1 MDVGLV
7 CDACSALTP
16 IGVPQ
21 CTRCG
26 AAVALDPRPRPAA
39 SPAKAPT
46 TGKPP
51 GTLIPPAPGPA
62 GTSNGEPVPCTKC
75 GRQVGAGQ
83 RFCPHCGTRMPVP
96 VNFEVE
102 TRVGPRPS
110 AVHNAVATQPHQA
123 QAREPRES
131 KPGRSTL
138 FFGGAMQAARAK
150 LTLIRGDGD
159 DGVSFTLAGQDH
171 LAGRGDCPISFPD
184 DPFLSPIHANFAYAN
199 NQLVVRD
206 QASLNGIYVRI
217 SAPTELANG
226 AMVLVGEQVLSVE
239 RAVLPQDLPDAD
251 GTYYS
256 ASMLRPAALEIRQ
269 NLRGGQIGWV
279 HRLAGDAVT
288 VGRENNDINFPDDP
302 FISGRHAELKLTGG
316 MLSVTDLGSRNG
328 TFVRV
333 QGERV
338 LKHGDYVFL
347 GQQLLRVEIV

>member
-26 AAVALDPRPRPAA
+26 ASVALDPRPR
-39 SPAKAPT
+39 ST
-46 TGKPP
+46 SQQSKPP
-51 GTLIPPAPGPA
+51 TAQGAEP
-62 GTSNGEPVPCTKC
+62 TSCGKC
-75 GRQVGAGQ
+75 GTQVAPEQ
-83 RFCPHCGTRMPVP
+83 RFCPHCGNQISPA
-96 VNFEVE
+96 VNFEGIE

-110 AVHNAVATQPHQA
+110 VVQPAVATRPRDVRA
-123 QAREPRES
+123 PRDGRES

-159 DGVSFTLAGQDH
+159 DGVSFTLAGQEH

-184 DPFLSPIHANFAYAN
+184 DPFLSPIHANFAYAQ

-206 QASLNGIYVRI
+206 EGSLNGVYVRI
-217 SAPTELANG
+217 SGTTELVNG

-239 RAVLPQDLPDAD
+239 SAVQPDDLPDAE

-256 ASMLRPAALEIRQ
+256 ASMIRPASLEIRQ

-279 HRLAGDAVT
+279 HRTAGDIVT
-288 VGRENNDINFPDDP
+288 IGRENNDINFPDDP
-302 FISGRHAELKLTGG
+302 FISGRHAELRLSGG
-316 MLSVTDLGSRNG
+316 TLSVTDLGSRNG

-333 QGERV
+333 HGERV

>member
-26 AAVALDPRPRPAA
+26 AAVALDPRPRKP
-39 SPAKAPT
+39 SNAPIID
-46 TGKPP
+46 GDPP
-51 GTLIPPAPGPA
+51 
-62 GTSNGEPVPCTKC
+62 NPCSKC
-75 GRQVGAGQ
+75 GVMVTAGQ
-83 RFCPHCGTRMPVP
+83 RFCPNCGSRIVVA
-96 VNFEVE
+96 VNFDVE
-102 TRVGPRPS
+102 TRVGPRSSGTHGTAAPQ
-110 AVHNAVATQPHQA
+110 T
-123 QAREPRES
+123 EPRKSSKEPGKDGKDG

-171 LAGRGDCPISFPD
+171 LAGRGDCPIAFPD
-184 DPFLSPIHANFAYAN
+184 DPFLSPIHANFVYAN
-199 NQLVVRD
+199 SQLIVRD
-206 QASLNGIYVRI
+206 QGSLNGVYVRI
-217 SAPTELANG
+217 SGTSELVNG
-226 AMVLVGEQVLSVE
+226 SMVLVGEQVLSVDPATQPE
-239 RAVLPQDLPDAD
+239 DLPDSE

-256 ASMLRPAALEIRQ
+256 ASMVRPATLEIRQ

-279 HRLAGDAVT
+279 HRVEGDVVT
-288 VGRENNDINFPDDP
+288 IGRENNDINFPDDP
-302 FISGRHAELKLTGG
+302 FISGRHAELRIADGV
-316 MLSVTDLGSRNG
+316 LSVTDLGSRNG

-333 QGERV
+333 HDERV

>member
-21 CTRCG
+21 CARCG
-26 AAVALDPRPRPAA
+26 AAVALDPRARSASQASAPAA
-39 SPAKAPT
+39 
-46 TGKPP
+46 
-51 GTLIPPAPGPA
+51 
-62 GTSNGEPVPCTKC
+62 EPVAAARAC
-75 GRQVGAGQ
+75 GECGADVTDGQ
-83 RFCPHCGTRMPVP
+83 RFCPSCGARLSAPQR
-96 VNFEVE
+96 FDVE

-110 AVHNAVATQPHQA
+110 AAQPVAIPEGAEGSSRARAV
-123 QAREPRES
+123 RPRES
-131 KPGRSTL
+131 KDKPGRSTL

-184 DPFLSPIHANFAYAN
+184 DPYLSPTHANFRYVGS
-199 NQLVVRD
+199 QLVVRD
-206 QASLNGIYVRI
+206 EGSLNGIYVRI
-217 SAPTELANG
+217 TGTAEVPAGT
-226 AMVLVGEQVLSVE
+226 MILVGEQVLSVAPAAQAE
-239 RAVLPQDLPDAD
+239 DVPDAD

-256 ASMLRPAALEIRQ
+256 ASMPRPAVLELRQ
-269 NLRGGQIGWV
+269 HLRGGRIGAV
-279 HRLAGDAVT
+279 FRVGGDQVSI
-288 VGRENNDINFPDDP
+288 GREHNDINFPDDP
-302 FISGRHAELKLTGG
+302 FISGRHAELRYTGG
-316 MLSVTDLGSRNG
+316 VLSVTDLGSRNG

-333 QGERV
+333 HDERV

>member
-26 AAVALDPRPRPAA
+26 ASVALDPRPRGQLARPSPMPAMA
-39 SPAKAPT
+39 
-46 TGKPP
+46 
-51 GTLIPPAPGPA
+51 PAPSAPVAVPA
-62 GTSNGEPVPCTKC
+62 VNGEPVQCGKC
-75 GRQVGAGQ
+75 GTMVMPGQ
-83 RFCPHCGTRMPVP
+83 RFCPHCGTRIVVA

-110 AVHNAVATQPHQA
+110 AVHSAVSTQPHA
-123 QAREPRES
+123 VNEARES
-131 KPGRSTL
+131 KPGRGTL
-138 FFGGAMQAARAK
+138 LFGGAMQAARAK

-199 NQLVVRD
+199 NRLVVRD
-206 QASLNGIYVRI
+206 QSSLNGIYVRI
-217 SAPTELANG
+217 SAPTDLVNG

-239 RAVLPQDLPDAD
+239 RAVQPDDLPDVD

-256 ASMLRPAALEIRQ
+256 ASMIRRATLEVRQ

-279 HRLAGDAVT
+279 HRTAGDT
-288 VGRENNDINFPDDP
+288 VSIGRENNDINFPDDP
-302 FISGRHAELKLTGG
+302 FISGRHAELKLLGDT
-316 MLSVTDLGSRNG
+316 LSVTDLGSRNG

-333 QGERV
+333 HGERV
-338 LKHGDYVFL
+338 LNHGDYVFL

>member
-21 CTRCG
+21 CMRCG
-26 AAVALDPRPRPAA
+26 ASVALDPRPRQTQTSQPIRLAPADT
-39 SPAKAPT
+39 APISC
-46 TGKPP
+46 GKCA
-51 GTLIPPAPGPA
+51 TMV
-62 GTSNGEPVPCTKC
+62 T
-75 GRQVGAGQ
+75 AGQ
-83 RFCPHCGTRMPVP
+83 RFCPHCGNRIVVP

-110 AVHNAVATQPHQA
+110 AVHAAVATQPHVRTPKDGQG
-123 QAREPRES
+123 

-184 DPFLSPIHANFAYAN
+184 DPFLSPLHANFAYDS
-199 NQLVVRD
+199 NQLLVRD
-206 QASLNGIYVRI
+206 EQSLNGIYVRI
-217 SAPTELANG
+217 SNTTELVDG

-239 RAVLPQDLPDAD
+239 RARQPEDLPDGE

-256 ASMLRPAALEIRQ
+256 ASMIRPAALEIRQ

-279 HRLAGDAVT
+279 HRTAGEAVT
-288 VGRENNDINFPDDP
+288 IGRENNDINFPDDP
-302 FISGRHAELKLTGG
+302 FISGRHAELKLAGNQ
-316 MLSVTDLGSRNG
+316 LSVTDLGSRNG

-333 QGERV
+333 HGERV

>member
-26 AAVALDPRPRPAA
+26 AAVALDPRPKTHS
-39 SPAKAPT
+39 SPAPLDDADPKSCA
-46 TGKPP
+46 
-51 GTLIPPAPGPA
+51 
-62 GTSNGEPVPCTKC
+62 KC
-75 GRQVGAGQ
+75 GTRVMPGQ
-83 RFCPHCGTRMPVP
+83 RFCPNCGNRIVIPLS
-96 VNFEVE
+96 FDVE

-110 AVHNAVATQPHQA
+110 AVQAAVVPRTEFRDTQD
-123 QAREPRES
+123 ARDRKDRKES

-138 FFGGAMQAARAK
+138 FFGGAVQSARAK

-184 DPFLSPIHANFAYAN
+184 DPFLSPIHANFVYAN
-199 NQLVVRD
+199 NHLVVRD
-206 QASLNGIYVRI
+206 QRSLNGVYVRI
-217 SAPTELANG
+217 SGTTEVENG
-226 AMVLVGEQVLSVE
+226 SMVLVGEQVLSVDP
-239 RAVLPQDLPDAD
+239 AAQPADLPDTE

-256 ASMLRPAALEIRQ
+256 ASMIRPASLEIRQ

-279 HRLAGDAVT
+279 HRVEGDLVT
-288 VGRENNDINFPDDP
+288 IGRENNDINFPDDP
-302 FISGRHAELKLTGG
+302 FISGRHAELRIAGG
-316 MLSVTDLGSRNG
+316 VLSVTDLGSRNG

-333 QGERV
+333 HDERV

>member
-26 AAVALDPRPRPAA
+26 ASVALDPRPRPPTRPQPIEVSEQGAA
-39 SPAKAPT
+39 TPCNKC
-46 TGKPP
+46 
-51 GTLIPPAPGPA
+51 GTLVQP
-62 GTSNGEPVPCTKC
+62 
-75 GRQVGAGQ
+75 GQ
-83 RFCPHCGTRMPVP
+83 RFCPSCGARVIVP
-96 VNFEVE
+96 VSFEVE

-110 AVHNAVATQPHQA
+110 AVHAVPEKA
-123 QAREPRES
+123 EPKRES

-138 FFGGAMQAARAK
+138 FFGGAMQSARAK

-171 LAGRGDCPISFPD
+171 YAGRGDCPISFPD
-184 DPFLSPIHANFAYAN
+184 DPFLSPIHANFAYAG

-206 QASLNGIYVRI
+206 HDSLNGVYVRI
-217 SAPTELANG
+217 AGKVELAAG
-226 AMVLVGEQVLSVE
+226 AMILVGEQVLSVNPAAQPE
-239 RAVLPQDLPDAD
+239 DLPDAE

-256 ASMLRPAALEIRQ
+256 ASMIRPASLEIRQ
-269 NLRGGQIGWV
+269 NLRGGHLGWA
-279 HRLAGDAVT
+279 HRTEGDVVT
-288 VGRENNDINFPDDP
+288 LGRENNDINFPDDP
-302 FISGRHAELKLTGG
+302 FISGRHAELRIAGG
-316 MLSVTDLGSRNG
+316 VLSVTDLGSRNG

-333 QGERV
+333 HGERV

>member
-26 AAVALDPRPRPAA
+26 ASVALDPRPPRTKRA
-39 SPAKAPT
+39 SNSAPVT
-46 TGKPP
+46 T
-51 GTLIPPAPGPA
+51 A
-62 GTSNGEPVPCTKC
+62 EPNLCNKC
-75 GRQVGAGQ
+75 GTMVTPGQ
-83 RFCPHCGTRMPVP
+83 RFCPNCGNRIV
-96 VNFEVE
+96 VAVSFEVE
-102 TRVGPRPS
+102 TRVGPRS
-110 AVHNAVATQPHQA
+110 SGVHPA
-123 QAREPRES
+123 QREPKEG

-138 FFGGAMQAARAK
+138 FFGGAHQAARAK

-159 DGVSFTLAGQDH
+159 DGVSFTLAGHDH

-184 DPFLSPIHANFAYAN
+184 DPFLSPIHANFVYSN

-206 QASLNGIYVRI
+206 QGSLNGVYVRI
-217 SAPTELANG
+217 SGTAELTRG
-226 AMVLVGEQVLSVE
+226 AMVLVGEQVLSIDPAAQPE
-239 RAVLPQDLPDAD
+239 DLPDGE
-251 GTYYS
+251 GTYFS
-256 ASMLRPAALEIRQ
+256 ASMVRPASLEIRQ
-269 NLRGGQIGWV
+269 NLRGGEVGWV
-279 HRLAGDAVT
+279 HRVEGDVAT

-302 FISGRHAELKLTGG
+302 FISGRHAELRISGG
-316 MLSVTDLGSRNG
+316 VLSVTDLGSRNG

-333 QGERV
+333 HDERE

>member
-26 AAVALDPRPRPAA
+26 ASVALDPRPPRTKRQSNSAPPAHVA
-39 SPAKAPT
+39 SAEPSPHALHPCNKC
-46 TGKPP
+46 
-51 GTLIPPAPGPA
+51 GTLVTP
-62 GTSNGEPVPCTKC
+62 
-75 GRQVGAGQ
+75 GQ
-83 RFCPHCGTRMPVP
+83 RFCPSCGNRIVVA
-96 VNFEVE
+96 VNFDVE
-102 TRVGPRPS
+102 TRVGPRS
-110 AVHNAVATQPHQA
+110 SGTHTAV
-123 QAREPRES
+123 REPKDT

-159 DGVSFTLAGQDH
+159 DGVSFTLAGHDH

-184 DPFLSPIHANFAYAN
+184 DPFLSPIHANFVYSD

-206 QASLNGIYVRI
+206 QNSLNGVYVRI
-217 SAPTELANG
+217 SSTTELVRG
-226 AMVLVGEQVLSVE
+226 SMVLVGEQVLSIGP
-239 RAVLPQDLPDAD
+239 AAQSDDLPDAE

-256 ASMLRPAALEIRQ
+256 ASMVRPATLEIRQ
-269 NLRGGQIGWV
+269 NLRGGEVGWV
-279 HRLAGDAVT
+279 HRVEGDVVT
-288 VGRENNDINFPDDP
+288 LGRENNDINFPDDP
-302 FISGRHAELKLTGG
+302 FISGRHAELRIAGG
-316 MLSVTDLGSRNG
+316 VLSVTDLGSRNG

-333 QGERV
+333 HDERV

>member
-26 AAVALDPRPRPAA
+26 AAVALDPRPR
-39 SPAKAPT
+39 
-46 TGKPP
+46 KPS
-51 GTLIPPAPGPA
+51 T
-62 GTSNGEPVPCTKC
+62 PVKLDGAEANPCGKC
-75 GRQVGAGQ
+75 GTRVTAGQ
-83 RFCPHCGTRMPVP
+83 RFCPNCGSRVVVS
-96 VNFEVE
+96 VNFDVE

-110 AVHNAVATQPHQA
+110 AVHATAPQT
-123 QAREPRES
+123 EPRAHKETREGKPDAKDG

-159 DGVSFTLAGQDH
+159 DGVSFTLAGQEH
-171 LAGRGDCPISFPD
+171 LAGRGDCAISFPD
-184 DPFLSPIHANFAYAN
+184 DPFLSPIHANFVYVG
-199 NQLVVRD
+199 NQLFVRD
-206 QASLNGIYVRI
+206 QGSLNGVYVRI
-217 SAPTELANG
+217 SGSSELVSG
-226 AMVLVGEQVLSVE
+226 SMVLVGEQVLSVDA
-239 RAVLPQDLPDAD
+239 AVQPEDLPDGE

-256 ASMLRPAALEIRQ
+256 ASMVRPATLEIRQ

-279 HRLAGDAVT
+279 HRVEGDVVT
-288 VGRENNDINFPDDP
+288 IGRENNDINFPDDP
-302 FISGRHAELKLTGG
+302 FISGRHAELRIAGGVLT
-316 MLSVTDLGSRNG
+316 VTDLGSRNG

-333 QGERV
+333 HDERV